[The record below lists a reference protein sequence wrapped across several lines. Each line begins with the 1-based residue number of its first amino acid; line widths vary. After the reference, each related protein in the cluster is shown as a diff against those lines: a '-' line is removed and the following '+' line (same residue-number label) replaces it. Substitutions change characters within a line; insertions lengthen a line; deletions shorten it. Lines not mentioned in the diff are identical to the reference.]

1 MSFRNP
7 LTRKHAAEPTEEH
20 AEFARGVINALLL
33 SLLFFIVILLWLIL

>member
-7 LTRKHAAEPTEEH
+7 LSKKYPAEEH

-33 SLLFFIVILLWLIL
+33 SLLFFIVVLLWLIL